1 MKNQI
6 LIACIILLTVSL
18 FFSVKEGVDNT
29 TQSEVKFPKILR
41 TLEQEYRTKIYETTS
56 ETVINGLNKENIK
69 SPACNAECL
78 IDQEKISQ
86 SLYTIDQAHSV
97 FLVRVLYSILNDDE
111 TLNFITEML
120 GDNSPLLNRP
130 PMNVKKEELRMII
143 RIINNLKKNKIFMG
157 LLNKVN
163 NLVKG

>member
-1 MKNQI
+1 MKNHI

-18 FFSVKEGVDNT
+18 FFSVKEGEENQNT
-29 TQSEVKFPKILR
+29 QNEAKVPEVLR
-41 TLEQEYRTKIYETTS
+41 TLEQEYRKKMYETTS

-69 SPACNAECL
+69 TPACNAECV

-86 SLYTIDQAHSV
+86 SLYTI
-97 FLVRVLYSILNDDE
+97 LNDVE
-111 TLNFITEML
+111 TLNFVTEML

-130 PMNVKKEELRMII
+130 PINIKKEELRMII

-157 LLNKVN
+157 LLDKVN
-163 NLVKG
+163 NLVKR